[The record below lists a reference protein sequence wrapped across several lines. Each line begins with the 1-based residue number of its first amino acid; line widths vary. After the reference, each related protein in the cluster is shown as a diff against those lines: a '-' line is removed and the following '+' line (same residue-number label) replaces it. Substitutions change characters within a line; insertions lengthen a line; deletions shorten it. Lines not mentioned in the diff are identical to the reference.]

1 MIKLIP
7 VEEKTKLSALCDEYC
22 VEFTE
27 NIRAYISANADL
39 KAICIFS
46 LDKYNVEILEVD
58 FDSSDPLI
66 PELLIRA
73 VASYSANRSG
83 YLVEI
88 KNEVGERIDST
99 LKTLR
104 FEKNKKS
111 YSNKVP
117 NIMKGNCCKDK

>member
-7 VEEKTKLSALCDEYC
+7 IEEKSELKALCADYSVDYNDC
-22 VEFTE
+22 
-27 NIRAYISANADL
+27 IHAYISANNDL
-39 KAICIFS
+39 KALCIFS
-46 LDKYNVEILEVD
+46 LDNYTVEILAVD

-83 YLVEI
+83 YLVSI
-88 KNEVGERIDST
+88 KKEVGEKIDST
-99 LKTLR
+99 LNTLR
-104 FEKNKKS
+104 FDKNDNS

-117 NIMKGNCCKDK
+117 NIMKGSCCRD

>member
-7 VEEKTKLSALCDEYC
+7 IEDSNSLKSLCKEYFVEYNK
-22 VEFTE
+22 
-27 NIRAYISANADL
+27 NIRAYISANDDI
-39 KAICIFS
+39 KAVCIFS
-46 LDKYNVEILEVD
+46 IDEYIVEILAVD
-58 FDSSDPLI
+58 SDSSDPLI

-83 YLVEI
+83 YLVSV
-88 KNEVGERIDST
+88 KKEVGEKIDNT

-104 FEKNKKS
+104 FKKNENS

-117 NIMKGNCCKDK
+117 NIMKGSCCKD